1 MYKIYHYKK
10 EMGINMS
17 YKKLFGLCILLFT
30 VTFSGTVGGYISGV
44 HKSKNQ
50 KEAPS
55 SEPIVKVKN
64 QNSIVKTYIVKES
77 EGAVNMY
84 LKNTDGSLSLLR
96 RYGDIY
102 VSLLPRH
109 DRDMLKDGISCS
121 NLSEAMQL
129 IEDFSG

>member
-1 MYKIYHYKK
+1 
-10 EMGINMS
+10 
-17 YKKLFGLCILLFT
+17 
-30 VTFSGTVGGYISGV
+30 
-44 HKSKNQ
+44 
-50 KEAPS
+50 
-55 SEPIVKVKN
+55 
-64 QNSIVKTYIVKES
+64 
-77 EGAVNMY
+77 MY

-102 VSLLPRH
+102 VSLLPQH